1 MKISIEMSFY
11 LQTAQMQIQS
21 ISNKMLKIKILKIKH
36 YFSPKYD
43 ILPNIIFHGL

>member
-36 YFSPKYD
+36 YISPKYD